1 MLLEPKEVL
10 VDGKTFTISKFPAV
24 AGREIV
30 AKYVASGIPKVGDY
44 AVNEEMM
51 FKMMNYVSINGIIL
65 STPALIDNHVG
76 SWETCLKVEGAIMA
90 YNCSFFREG
99 RISTFFEDLKQT
111 LPPLIIKTW
120 TGLLELLS
128 QAEKP
133 RSENSKKTIP

>member
-10 VDGKTFTISKFPAV
+10 IDGKTITISKFPCV
-24 AGREIV
+24 AGRRIV
-30 AKYVASGIPKVGDY
+30 SNYLASAVPKVGDY
-44 AVNEEMM
+44 EVNQEMM
-51 FKMMNYVSINGIIL
+51 FLMMRYVSVNGIVL
-65 STPALIDNHVG
+65 ESEALIDNHIG
-76 SWETCLKVEGAIMA
+76 SWETCLKVEGEIMA

-128 QAEKP
+128 QAEKQ
-133 RSENSKKTIP
+133 RSENSKKITP